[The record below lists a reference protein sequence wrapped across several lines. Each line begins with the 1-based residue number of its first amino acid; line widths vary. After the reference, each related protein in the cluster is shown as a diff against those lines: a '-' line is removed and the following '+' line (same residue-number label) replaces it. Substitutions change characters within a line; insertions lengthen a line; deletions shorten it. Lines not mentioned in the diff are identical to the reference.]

1 MGELSDLRL
10 DKSEVAI
17 PETPDRRGLWILII
31 VVVLAI
37 AATAG
42 YLGWKRVAGRRAAAA
57 PPVQQTAPAAPEVG
71 VAERDV
77 VAENIT
83 LPPLDQTDSI
93 VRELVAKLSSH
104 PTVTA
109 WLTTDQLIRNFTV
122 SVVNVSEGHTP
133 AKQLGSIAPK
143 QAFKASADNT
153 GTIADASYDRYDPLA
168 DAFAGLDARGAARLY
183 LTLKPRIQE
192 AYRELGYPEGDFD
205 QALTRAINEL
215 LRTPVIDQPIAVRR
229 KSVLYVYDDPQLESL
244 SAAQK
249 QLLRTG
255 PRNVRLVQARLREIA
270 RHLALP
276 IEPPPSGSQE
286 SRSPGG
292 R

>member
-1 MGELSDLRL
+1 MNELSDLRL
-10 DKSEVAI
+10 DKSEVAA
-17 PETPDRRGLWILII
+17 PETTRRRGLWILII
-31 VVVLAI
+31 VVLVAI
-37 AATAG
+37 AAAAG
-42 YLGWKRVAGRRAAAA
+42 YVGWKRVAGRRAAA
-57 PPVQQTAPAAPEVG
+57 PPAQQTAPAGPSVG

-77 VAENIT
+77 VADNIA
-83 LPPLDQTDSI
+83 LPPLDQTDSL
-93 VRELVAKLSSH
+93 VRELVSKLSSH
-104 PTVTA
+104 PTVAA

-122 SVVNVSEGHTP
+122 SVVNVSEGHAP
-133 AKQLGSIAPK
+133 AKQLGAVAPK
-143 QAFKASADNT
+143 GAFKVSGDNG

-168 DAFAGLDARGAARLY
+168 DAFAGLDGRGAARLY

-215 LRTPVIDQPIAVRR
+215 LRTPAIDQPVSVHR
-229 KSVLYVYDDPQLESL
+229 KPVLYVYDDPQLESL

-270 RHLALP
+270 QHLALP
-276 IEPPPSGSQE
+276 IEGSPE
-286 SRSPGG
+286 TSRPGA

>member
-1 MGELSDLRL
+1 MKELSDLRL
-10 DKSEVAI
+10 DKPEVSVPDGA
-17 PETPDRRGLWILII
+17 DRRGLWILLVAALLVIG
-31 VVVLAI
+31 AI
-37 AATAG
+37 AG
-42 YLGWKRVAGRRAAAA
+42 YLGWRRVAHRQAAA

-93 VRELVAKLSSH
+93 VRELVSKLSSH
-104 PTVTA
+104 PTVAA

-133 AKQLGSIAPK
+133 AKQLGPVAPR
-143 QAFKASADNT
+143 QAFKASADNA
-153 GTIADASYDRYDPLA
+153 GTIADASYDRYDPLT
-168 DAFAGLDARGAARLY
+168 DAFAGLDGRGAARLY

-229 KSVLYVYDDPQLESL
+229 KSVLYVYADPQLESL

-270 RHLALP
+270 KHLALP
-276 IEPPPSGSQE
+276 IEPAAGSQE
-286 SRSPGG
+286 LKSPGG
-292 R
+292 G